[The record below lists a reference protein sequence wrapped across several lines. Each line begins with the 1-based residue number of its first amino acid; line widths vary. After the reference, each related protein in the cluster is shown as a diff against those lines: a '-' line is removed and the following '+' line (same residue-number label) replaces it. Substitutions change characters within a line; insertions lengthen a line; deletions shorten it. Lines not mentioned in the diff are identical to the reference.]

1 MSKMR
6 GTGRRSM
13 GQSWAE
19 HEPNQEEF
27 LRYLEGEGGLT
38 PCAEM
43 IRWRRRF
50 WALVLV
56 VVMGLVLLWVLR

>member
-1 MSKMR
+1 
-6 GTGRRSM
+6 M